1 MSEIFELS
9 RFERAETHERTVV
22 LPFHPVELKDTVAPL
37 RRPKNGQVP
46 AAPLQLIQK
55 LCEALNAQKI
65 SYCHWKSN
73 YKLNRWLAGEGDL
86 DLLVERAD
94 SQRFTSIISGLGFQ
108 QAEPREDKRV
118 PGVLHFYG
126 LDKPTDRLV
135 HIHVYY
141 QLVIGDDLTENYHL
155 ATENI
160 YLASSTR
167 QGLMRVPSHEAELI
181 VFVLRNVLRYA
192 PFESWVRTAFGKKPN
207 AAKQDELEFLES
219 RVNPVDLANLLSRLA
234 PSLDLALFN
243 QCLQSLRPASS
254 FVGRLITQ
262 QQLRKRLSACA
273 RRPRLTDTLLKTER
287 RLALLVPKFLLAQN
301 SGKRLSEGGI
311 LIALVGGDGSG
322 KTTALDGLS
331 SWLSNDFQTRRFHIG
346 KPPRSLITF
355 ALIVMLRF
363 KRLFSKG
370 TGHADF
376 PGYVQLLRWVS
387 ASRDR
392 RRHYLTARRFA
403 TDGGIALCDRYP
415 IKQFR
420 LMDGPNIAH
429 TSGPNYRNR
438 FVKLLSDIERSYY
451 REIMPPDLLIV
462 LRVNPAVAV
471 QRKTSEDEEHVRT
484 RSTEVWGVDW
494 TGTNAHVRDASEPP
508 ASVLSECQS
517 IIWGRL

>member
-1 MSEIFELS
+1 MSETFELS
-9 RFERAETHERTVV
+9 RFERAETYERTVV
-22 LPFHPVELKDTVAPL
+22 LPFHPVEPKDTVAPL
-37 RRPKNGQVP
+37 RRPKNGLAP
-46 AAPLQLIQK
+46 APPLQLIQK

-108 QAEPREDKRV
+108 QAEPREAKRV

-126 LDKPTDRLV
+126 LDKPTGRLV

-141 QLVIGDDLTENYHL
+141 QLVIGEELTENYHL

-160 YLASSTR
+160 YLESSTR
-167 QGLMRVPSHEAELI
+167 QGLMPVPSHEAELI
-181 VFVLRNVLRYA
+181 VFVLRNVLRHA
-192 PFESWVRTAFGKKPN
+192 PFASWVRTAFGKRPN
-207 AAKQDELEFLES
+207 LPKQDELEFLES
-219 RVNPVDLANLLSRLA
+219 RVNPVNLANLLSRLA
-234 PSLDLALFN
+234 PSVDLALFN
-243 QCLQSLRPASS
+243 QCLQSLRLAGS

-287 RLALLVPKFLLAQN
+287 RLALLVPKFLLARN

-331 SWLSNDFQTRRFHIG
+331 SWLSNDFKTRRFHIG

-363 KRLFSKG
+363 KRLFIKRKRHG
-370 TGHADF
+370 DF

-462 LRVNPAVAV
+462 LRVNPDVAV
-471 QRKTSEDEEHVRT
+471 QRKTTEDENHVRT

-494 TGTNAHVRDASEPP
+494 NDSNAHVIDASKP
-508 ASVLSECQS
+508 AQSVLSEVQS